1 MVVLPNIVGLNY
13 VQLLTLC
20 FFKLNSR
27 RVIPFLMAETKRDV
41 KVWRRYL
48 IKHETVFCQTPF
60 RKKPP
65 WKGFQAFVIF
75 CTIAS
80 QSLYVLSSHPLF
92 LAHPAGRAV
101 APDWSLNFCSS
112 SVRIF
117 CPKHDYNCSQ
127 TDNHYKS
134 IYGPVSALPVEC

>member
-1 MVVLPNIVGLNY
+1 MKTIFDK
-13 VQLLTLC
+13 TR
-20 FFKLNSR
+20 NS
-27 RVIPFLMAETKRDV
+27 IF
-41 KVWRRYL
+41 
-48 IKHETVFCQTPF
+48 QTQF
-60 RKKPP
+60 RKKTP

-92 LAHPAGRAV
+92 LAHPAGRGV
-101 APDWSLNFCSS
+101 APDWSMNFCSS

-134 IYGPVSALPVEC
+134 IYGPVSDEYSSCRVFLCKDHWITFNFRTLYLYSMTYGKKNYFL